1 MTDIEITRA
10 KAIPTEY
17 RLGRFKL
24 CLSGN
29 GTYRLILMAGDNN
42 EVCWFGIEDK
52 NDIATIVH
60 LLNSAL
66 VDNSEVD
73 DD

>member
-1 MTDIEITRA
+1 
-10 KAIPTEY
+10 
-17 RLGRFKL
+17 L

-66 VDNSEVD
+66 VDNSEAEHD
-73 DD
+73 